1 MRIAVTGGLGRLG
14 RLVVESLLPDHDAV
28 AIDQAPADPAL
39 PSVQADVRDPAALRA
54 ALSGA
59 EVVIHIG
66 GIDRSVAAPDP
77 ATLQTNVVGTWN
89 AFAAS
94 RDAGVRRVV
103 LCSSTAVTG
112 IDQSN
117 PGMPPDY
124 LPIDEDHALRPT
136 DAYSVSK
143 RAAELVAEGFARG
156 TTLEVLTLR
165 PAFIAFPAMR
175 GFMAGKAM
183 KAGRSAGEHGREE
196 PMPLLRAYVGP
207 ADCAHAFALAATAAY
222 PGFAAMFVAADD
234 CFADQPTVRRVE
246 ALYGTQVPLR
256 DAELYANWPS
266 ASTIA
271 SGRAKRLLAWRPT
284 TRWPDLMEGASDC
297 AGAV

>member
-14 RLVVESLLPDHDAV
+14 RLVVESLLSDHDAV
-28 AIDQAPADPAL
+28 AIDRADRAPADSAL
-39 PSVQADVRDPAALRA
+39 PSIQADLNDPAALGA

-66 GIDRSVAAPDP
+66 GIDRSVDASDT

-156 TTLEVLTLR
+156 TALEVLTLR
-165 PAFIAFPAMR
+165 PAFIAFSAMR
-175 GFMAGKAM
+175 GFM
-183 KAGRSAGEHGREE
+183 AGRSAGEHGRDE

-207 ADCAHAFALAATAAY
+207 ADCAHAFAVAATAAY

-234 CFADQPTVRRVE
+234 CFAEQPTVGRVN

-256 DAELYANWPS
+256 DAALYANRPF

-271 SGRAKRLLAWRPT
+271 SGRAKRLLGWQPT
-284 TRWPDLMEGASDC
+284 TRWPDLG
-297 AGAV
+297 

>member
-28 AIDQAPADPAL
+28 AIDRAPADPAL
-39 PSVQADVRDPAALRA
+39 PSVQADLNDPAALRA

-89 AFAAS
+89 AFTAS
-94 RDAGVRRVV
+94 RDAGVRRIV

-112 IDQSN
+112 IDQGN

-175 GFMAGKAM
+175 GFMAG
-183 KAGRSAGEHGREE
+183 RSAGEHGREE

-207 ADCAHAFALAATAAY
+207 ADCAHAFALAATSAY
-222 PGFAAMFVAADD
+222 PGFAVMFVAAAD
-234 CFADQPTVRRVE
+234 CFTKQPTVHRVE
-246 ALYGTQVPLR
+246 ALYGTRVPVR
-256 DAELYANWPS
+256 DAELYANWPL

-284 TRWPDLMEGASDC
+284 TRWPDLMEKAPDR
-297 AGAV
+297 AGAVRTV

>member
-14 RLVVESLLPDHDAV
+14 RVVVESLLSSHDVV
-28 AIDQAPADPAL
+28 AIDRMPVDPAL
-39 PSVQADVRDPAALRA
+39 PSIQADLNDPAALRA
-54 ALSGA
+54 AVSGA

-66 GIDRSVAAPDP
+66 GIDRSIDASSP
-77 ATLQTNVVGTWN
+77 ATLQTNVIGTWN

-143 RAAELVAEGFARG
+143 RAAELIAEGFARG
-156 TTLEVLTLR
+156 GALEVLTLR

-175 GFMAGKAM
+175 DFMAERGSGE
-183 KAGRSAGEHGREE
+183 AGRDE
-196 PMPLLRAYVGP
+196 PPSLLRAYVGP
-207 ADCAHAFALAATAAY
+207 ADCARAFTLAATMPNY
-222 PGFAAMFVAADD
+222 PGYAAMLIAADD
-234 CFADQPTVRRVE
+234 CFADQPTVERMN
-246 ALYGTQVPLR
+246 ALYGRQVSLR
-256 DAELYANWPS
+256 DASLYAQQPF
-266 ASTIA
+266 ASTLA
-271 SGRAKRLLAWRPT
+271 SGRAKRLLGWQPT
-284 TRWPDLMEGASDC
+284 TRWPMLL
-297 AGAV
+297 

>member
-14 RLVVESLLPDHDAV
+14 RLVVEALLPEHDVV
-28 AIDQAPADPAL
+28 AIDRAPADPAL
-39 PSVQADVRDPAALRA
+39 PSVQADLNDPAALRA

-59 EVVIHIG
+59 EVVVHIG
-66 GIDRSVAAPDP
+66 GIDRSVAAADPD
-77 ATLQTNVVGTWN
+77 TLQTNVVGTWN
-89 AFAAS
+89 TFAAS

-117 PGMPPDY
+117 PAMPPDY
-124 LPIDEDHALRPT
+124 LPIDEGHALRPT

-156 TTLEVLTLR
+156 RALEVLTLR
-165 PAFIAFPAMR
+165 PAFIAFPAMH
-175 GFMAGKAM
+175 GFMTGQT
-183 KAGRSAGEHGREE
+183 AGEHGRDE

-207 ADCAHAFALAATAAY
+207 ADCARAFALAATTAY
-222 PGFAAMFVAADD
+222 PGFATMFVAADD
-234 CFADQPTVRRVE
+234 CFAEQPTVARVN

-256 DAELYANWPS
+256 DAALYAGQPF

-271 SGRAKRLLAWRPT
+271 SGLAKRLLGWRPT
-284 TRWPDLMEGASDC
+284 TRWPVLLRGAP
-297 AGAV
+297 

>member
-14 RLVVESLLPDHDAV
+14 RVVVGSLLSSHDVV
-28 AIDQAPADPAL
+28 AIDRMPVDPAL
-39 PSVQADVRDPAALRA
+39 PSVQADLNDPAALRA
-54 ALSGA
+54 AMTGA

-66 GIDRSVAAPDP
+66 GIDRSVDAADP

-89 AFAAS
+89 ALAAS

-117 PGMPPDY
+117 PRMPPDY

-143 RAAELVAEGFARG
+143 RAAELIAEGFARSG
-156 TTLEVLTLR
+156 ALEVLTLR
-165 PAFIAFPAMR
+165 PAFIAFPSMLD
-175 GFMAGKAM
+175 FMAGRGSGE
-183 KAGRSAGEHGREE
+183 AGRDE
-196 PMPLLRAYVGP
+196 PMPLLRAYIGP
-207 ADCAHAFALAATAAY
+207 ADCAQAFALAATTAY
-222 PGFAAMFVAADD
+222 PGSGSMFVAADD
-234 CFADQPTVRRVE
+234 CFAEQPTVARVN

-256 DAELYANWPS
+256 DAALYAGRPF

-271 SGRAKRLLAWRPT
+271 SGLARRLLGWRPT
-284 TRWPDLMEGASDC
+284 TRWPDMVQSEP
-297 AGAV
+297 

>member
-14 RLVVESLLPDHDAV
+14 RLVVERLMLDHDAV
-28 AIDQAPADPAL
+28 AIDQAPADPVL
-39 PSVQADVRDPAALRA
+39 PSIQADLNDPAALRA

-66 GIDRSVAAPDP
+66 GIDRSVAASDP
-77 ATLQTNVVGTWN
+77 ATLQTNVAGTWN

-94 RDAGVRRVV
+94 RDARARRVV

-112 IDQSN
+112 IDQGN
-117 PGMPPDY
+117 PGMAPDY

-175 GFMAGKAM
+175 GFMAGQ
-183 KAGRSAGEHGREE
+183 GAGEHGREE

-207 ADCAHAFALAATAAY
+207 ADCARAFALAATTAY

-234 CFADQPTVRRVE
+234 CFADQPTVQRVE
-246 ALYGTQVPLR
+246 ALYGTRVPLR
-256 DAELYANWPS
+256 DAELYASRPF
-266 ASTIA
+266 ASTVT
-271 SGRAKRLLAWRPT
+271 SERAKRLLAWQPT
-284 TRWPDLMEGASDC
+284 TQWPDLAEKASSR
-297 AGAV
+297 AGTARTI

>member
-14 RLVVESLLPDHDAV
+14 RLVVESLMPDHDAV
-28 AIDQAPADPAL
+28 AIDRVPADPAL
-39 PSVQADVRDPAALRA
+39 PSIQADVRDPAALRA

-66 GIDRSVAAPDP
+66 GIDRSVAASDP

-94 RDAGVRRVV
+94 RDAGARRVV

-117 PGMPPDY
+117 PAMPPDY

-143 RAAELVAEGFARG
+143 RAAELVAESFARG
-156 TTLEVLTLR
+156 TALEVLTLR

-175 GFMAGKAM
+175 GFMAGQGM
-183 KAGRSAGEHGREE
+183 GEHGREE

-207 ADCAHAFALAATAAY
+207 ADCARAFALAATAAY

-234 CFADQPTVRRVE
+234 CFAAQPTIERVE
-246 ALYGTQVPLR
+246 ALYGTRVPLR
-256 DAELYANWPS
+256 DAALYGRSPF

-271 SGRAKRLLAWRPT
+271 SGRAKRLLAWQPT
-284 TRWPDLMEGASDC
+284 TRWPDLMEGT
-297 AGAV
+297 

>member
-14 RLVVESLLPDHDAV
+14 RLVVERLLPGHDAV
-28 AIDQAPADPAL
+28 AVDRAPADPAL

-94 RDAGVRRVV
+94 RDAGARRVV

-143 RAAELVAEGFARG
+143 RAAELVAEGFA
-156 TTLEVLTLR
+156 E
-165 PAFIAFPAMR
+165 
-175 GFMAGKAM
+175 
-183 KAGRSAGEHGREE
+183 
-196 PMPLLRAYVGP
+196 
-207 ADCAHAFALAATAAY
+207 
-222 PGFAAMFVAADD
+222 
-234 CFADQPTVRRVE
+234 QPTVDRVE
-246 ALYGTQVPLR
+246 ALYGRQVPLR
-256 DAELYANWPS
+256 DAKLYASRPF
-266 ASTIA
+266 ASTVA
-271 SGRAKRLLAWRPT
+271 SGRAKRLLGWQPT
-284 TRWPDLMEGASDC
+284 TRWPDLME
-297 AGAV
+297 